1 MSAMSGESVD
11 TSTAPKTPLV
21 RATAM
26 VYAITG
32 WSPSRRMFLFLTRF
46 EPARAGISPMML
58 GGSAATMGLP
68 GSEATVDRQVDA
80 GHVPRCLGGEEDQRP
95 REVGG
100 FRHAAHRH
108 PGRVLALELV
118 VLSSDYPS
126 RRQR

>member
-58 GGSAATMGLP
+58 GASAAITALP
-68 GSEATVDRQVDA
+68 GGEATVDGQVDA
-80 GHVPRCLGGEEDQRP
+80 SNVPRCVGREEDQRP

-100 FRHAAHRH
+100 FRHAAPRH
-108 PGRVLALELV
+108 SGRGLSLELV
-118 VLSSDYPS
+118 VLATDHPS
-126 RRQR
+126 R